1 MVKATI
7 KKSFKAKEIELH
19 VIYDMLFDTMT
30 SLVIRYKDP
39 QMVASTMVAQSL
51 RLYRTVLSEHQF
63 LEVLNVVVKNAKDVK
78 PYDNE
83 NI

>member
-1 MVKATI
+1 MNKTKKA
-7 KKSFKAKEIELH
+7 FKAKEMELH
-19 VIYDMLFDTMT
+19 IIYDMLFDSMT
-30 SLVIRYKDP
+30 GLVIRYKYP
-39 QMVASTMVAQSL
+39 QMVASTMIAQAL

>member
-1 MVKATI
+1 MNKTKKA
-7 KKSFKAKEIELH
+7 FKAKEMELH
-19 VIYDMLFDTMT
+19 IIYDMLFDSMT
-30 SLVIRYKDP
+30 GLVIRYKDP

>member
-1 MVKATI
+1 MNKTKKA
-7 KKSFKAKEIELH
+7 FKTKEMELH
-19 VIYDMLFDTMT
+19 IIYDMLFDSMT
-30 SLVIRYKDP
+30 GLVIRYKDP
-39 QMVASTMVAQSL
+39 QMVASTMVALSL
-51 RLYRTVLSEHQF
+51 RLYRTVLSEPQF